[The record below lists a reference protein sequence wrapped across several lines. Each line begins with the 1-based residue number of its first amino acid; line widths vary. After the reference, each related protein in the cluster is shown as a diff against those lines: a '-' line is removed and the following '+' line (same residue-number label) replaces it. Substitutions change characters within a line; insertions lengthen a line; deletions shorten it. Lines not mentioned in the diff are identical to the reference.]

1 LYYLDTSAAV
11 KLVVA
16 ESESGS
22 LRKWLLPRED
32 QIFSSDLLRTELP
45 RTTRRVAPNAMVQAR
60 LLLDSILL
68 VEITSSIFER
78 AALLEPVLLRNLDA
92 LHLASAME
100 MGDRLQGL
108 VCYDRRLARS
118 AKQLGITVIGP

>member
-1 LYYLDTSAAV
+1 
-11 KLVVA
+11 VVA